1 VLTLPGIDAFVRA
14 HLVVL
19 LAAVLALVVVSWRP
33 TWRLARTVVTIAHEG
48 GHAAV
53 ALAAGR
59 GLTGIRLH
67 PDTSGV
73 TVSTGARRGPGLVL
87 TFLAGYPAPALLGVG
102 GAWLVAADRSRL
114 MLWITFG
121 LLVVTLVAI
130 RNAFGVLAVVGT
142 GAVIGYVAGWAPV
155 RVQDGFAAALCWF
168 LVFGALRATA
178 ELRRSRSRH
187 SDADMLARLT
197 HVPGGMWAG
206 LFWLL
211 AGVAVITTAWILLLR
226 GTT

>member
-1 VLTLPGIDAFVRA
+1 
-14 HLVVL
+14 
-19 LAAVLALVVVSWRP
+19 
-33 TWRLARTVVTIAHEG
+33 
-48 GHAAV
+48 V
-53 ALAAGR
+53 A
-59 GLTGIRLH
+59 
-67 PDTSGV
+67 
-73 TVSTGARRGPGLVL
+73 
-87 TFLAGYPAPALLGVG
+87 
-102 GAWLVAADRSRL
+102 
-114 MLWITFG
+114 
-121 LLVVTLVAI
+121 TLVAI
-130 RNAFGVLAVVGT
+130 RNAFGALAVVAT

-155 RVQDGFAAALCWF
+155 RVQDGFAAALSWF